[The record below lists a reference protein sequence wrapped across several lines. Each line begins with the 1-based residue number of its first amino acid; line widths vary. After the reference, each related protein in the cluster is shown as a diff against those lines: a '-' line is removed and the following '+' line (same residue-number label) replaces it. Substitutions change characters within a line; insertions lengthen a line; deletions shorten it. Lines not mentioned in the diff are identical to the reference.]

1 MIRKNNYKLMPAL
14 FIVLIVGYLYMNFN
28 GINSFVDTSSK
39 ENIESVRASIENAVL
54 QCYALEG
61 HYPPNI
67 QYLKENY
74 SIIINEDAYI
84 YHYDIEASNIMPT
97 VLVFKKW
104 KDKWVGWIV
113 EKQLAK

>member
-1 MIRKNNYKLMPAL
+1 MINAVKSKFTPIL
-14 FIVLIVGYLYMNFN
+14 FLTIILAYMFFNFQ
-28 GINSFVDTSSK
+28 GLSSFLATSDSD
-39 ENIESVRASIENAVL
+39 NIESVRKSIENAAV

-97 VLVFKKW
+97 VLVFKK
-104 KDKWVGWIV
+104 
-113 EKQLAK
+113 